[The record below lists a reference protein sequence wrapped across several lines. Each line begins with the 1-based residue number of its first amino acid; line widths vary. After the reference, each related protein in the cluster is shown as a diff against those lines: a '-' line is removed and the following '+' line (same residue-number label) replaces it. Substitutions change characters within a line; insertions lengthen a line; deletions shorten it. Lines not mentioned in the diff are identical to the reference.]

1 MSLHMLAYN
10 MTRVINLIGT
20 KQLEHRS
27 NAEWQ
32 DIIERQEQSGLTG
45 VAFCLQEGIYAK
57 TFYRQRK
64 LLRRKGLVAETKQ
77 FIQVQPKP
85 VQAMPIRPGIVLQ
98 YRDSRLQMPVGTEP
112 LWLAQLMKALS

>member
-1 MSLHMLAYN
+1 MPE
-10 MTRVINLIGT
+10 R
-20 KQLEHRS
+20 EHRS

-64 LLRRKGLVAETKQ
+64 MLRRKSLVTETKQ

-85 VQAMPIRPGIVLQ
+85 VQAMPIQPGVVLQ
-98 YRDSRLQMPVGTEP
+98 YRDSRLQMPAETEP

>member
-1 MSLHMLAYN
+1 MPK
-10 MTRVINLIGT
+10 R
-20 KQLEHRS
+20 EHRS
-27 NAEWQ
+27 YAEWQ

-64 LLRRKGLVAETKQ
+64 LLRRKGLVATTKQ

-85 VQAMPIRPGIVLQ
+85 VQALPIRPGIVLK
-98 YRDSRLQMPVGTEP
+98 YRDSRLQMPVGTDP
-112 LWLAQLMKALS
+112 VWLARLMNSLQ

>member
-1 MSLHMLAYN
+1 MPKRDRL
-10 MTRVINLIGT
+10 
-20 KQLEHRS
+20 S
-27 NAEWQ
+27 NAQWQ

-85 VQAMPIRPGIVLQ
+85 VQAMPIQPGIVLQ
-98 YRDSRLQMPVGTEP
+98 YRDSRLQMPAGTEP

>member
-1 MSLHMLAYN
+1 MPK
-10 MTRVINLIGT
+10 RDR
-20 KQLEHRS
+20 RS

-64 LLRRKGLVAETKQ
+64 ILRRKGLVAKPSQ
-77 FIQVQPKP
+77 FIQIQPKP
-85 VQAMPIRPGIVLQ
+85 VPTIPLQPGIVLQ
-98 YRDSRLQMPVGTEP
+98 YRDSRLQMPAGTEP
-112 LWLAQLMKALS
+112 LWLATLLKALP

>member
-1 MSLHMLAYN
+1 MPK
-10 MTRVINLIGT
+10 RDR
-20 KQLEHRS
+20 RS
-27 NAEWQ
+27 DAEWQ

-85 VQAMPIRPGIVLQ
+85 VQGIAKLTFLNPVNQPKFHLNHCCIFPG
-98 YRDSRLQMPVGTEP
+98 RKGT
-112 LWLAQLMKALS
+112 

>member
-1 MSLHMLAYN
+1 MP
-10 MTRVINLIGT
+10 
-20 KQLEHRS
+20 KQKHRS
-27 NAEWQ
+27 DAEWQ

-64 LLRRKGLVAETKQ
+64 LLRRKGLVVETKQ
-77 FIQVQPKP
+77 FIQVQAKP
-85 VQAMPIRPGIVLQ
+85 VPAMPIQPVMVLQ
-98 YRDSRLQMPVGTEP
+98 YQDSRLQMPAGTEP

>member
-1 MSLHMLAYN
+1 MPKLD
-10 MTRVINLIGT
+10 
-20 KQLEHRS
+20 HRS

-45 VAFCLQEGIYAK
+45 VAFCLQEDIYAK

-64 LLRRKGLVAETKQ
+64 LLRRKGLVAKPGS
-77 FIQVQPKP
+77 FIQFQPKP
-85 VQAMPIRPGIVLQ
+85 VPAMPTQPGIVLQ
-98 YRDSRLQMPVGTEP
+98 YRDSRLQMPAGAEP

>member
-1 MSLHMLAYN
+1 MPN
-10 MTRVINLIGT
+10 RDR
-20 KQLEHRS
+20 RS

-32 DIIERQEQSGLTG
+32 KIIERQEQSGLTG

-64 LLRRKGLVAETKQ
+64 MLRRKGLVAETKP
-77 FIQVQPKP
+77 FIQVLPKP
-85 VQAMPIRPGIVLQ
+85 VQAMAIQPGILLQ
-98 YRDSRLQMPVGTEP
+98 YRDSRSQMPAGTEP

>member
-1 MSLHMLAYN
+1 MPK
-10 MTRVINLIGT
+10 R
-20 KQLEHRS
+20 EHRS

-32 DIIERQEQSGLTG
+32 DIIEQQEQSGLTG

-64 LLRRKGLVAETKQ
+64 MLRRKGLVAETKQ

-85 VQAMPIRPGIVLQ
+85 VQAMSIQSGVVLQ
-98 YRDSRLQMPVGTEP
+98 YRDSRLQMPTGTEP

>member
-1 MSLHMLAYN
+1 MPD
-10 MTRVINLIGT
+10 R
-20 KQLEHRS
+20 EHRS

-32 DIIERQEQSGLTG
+32 QIIGRHEQSGLTG

-64 LLRRKGLVAETKQ
+64 MLRRKGLVAKSSQ

-85 VQAMPIRPGIVLQ
+85 VPTMPIQSVMVLQ
-98 YRDSRLQMPVGTEP
+98 YRDSRLQMPAGAEP

>member
-1 MSLHMLAYN
+1 MPN
-10 MTRVINLIGT
+10 RDR
-20 KQLEHRS
+20 RS

-32 DIIERQEQSGLTG
+32 KIIERQEQSGLTG

-64 LLRRKGLVAETKQ
+64 LLRRKGLVADTKP

-85 VQAMPIRPGIVLQ
+85 VPAMSIQPGIVLQ
-98 YRDSRLQMPVGTEP
+98 YRDSRLQISAGTEP

>member
-1 MSLHMLAYN
+1 MPN
-10 MTRVINLIGT
+10 RDR
-20 KQLEHRS
+20 RS

-32 DIIERQEQSGLTG
+32 DIIERQEHSGLTG

-64 LLRRKGLVAETKQ
+64 MLRRKGLVAETKQ
-77 FIQVQPKP
+77 FIQVQPKSVP
-85 VQAMPIRPGIVLQ
+85 AMPIQPGIVLQ
-98 YRDSRLQMPVGTEP
+98 YRDSRLQMPAGAEP

>member
-1 MSLHMLAYN
+1 MVK
-10 MTRVINLIGT
+10 R
-20 KQLEHRS
+20 EHRS

-64 LLRRKGLVAETKQ
+64 MLRRKGLVAKPSQ
-77 FIQVQPKP
+77 FIQIQPKP
-85 VQAMPIRPGIVLQ
+85 VPAMPIQSGIVLQ
-98 YRDSRLQMPVGTEP
+98 YRDSRLQMPAGAEP
-112 LWLAQLMKALS
+112 LWLAQLLKALS

>member
-1 MSLHMLAYN
+1 MPK
-10 MTRVINLIGT
+10 R
-20 KQLEHRS
+20 EHRS
-27 NAEWQ
+27 DAEWQ

-64 LLRRKGLVAETKQ
+64 LLRRKGLVATTKQ

-85 VQAMPIRPGIVLQ
+85 VQALPIRPGIVLK
-98 YRDSRLQMPVGTEP
+98 YRDSRLQLPVGTDP
-112 LWLAQLMKALS
+112 VWLARLMNSLQ

>member
-1 MSLHMLAYN
+1 MPK
-10 MTRVINLIGT
+10 RDR
-20 KQLEHRS
+20 RS
-27 NAEWQ
+27 DAEWQ

-64 LLRRKGLVAETKQ
+64 LLRRKGLVSETKQ

-85 VQAMPIRPGIVLQ
+85 VQATPIQSGVVLQ
-98 YRDSRLQMPVGTEP
+98 YRDCRLQMPAGTEP

>member
-1 MSLHMLAYN
+1 MP
-10 MTRVINLIGT
+10 
-20 KQLEHRS
+20 KQEHRS

-32 DIIERQEQSGLTG
+32 DIIERHEQSGLTG

-64 LLRRKGLVAETKQ
+64 ILRRKDLVSKPNQ

-85 VQAMPIRPGIVLQ
+85 VQAMPTQPVMVLQ
-98 YRDSRLQMPVGTEP
+98 YRDSRLQVPTSAEP
-112 LWLAQLMKALS
+112 LWLARLMKALS

>member
-1 MSLHMLAYN
+1 MRN
-10 MTRVINLIGT
+10 R
-20 KQLEHRS
+20 EHRS

-32 DIIERQEQSGLTG
+32 DIVKRQKHSGLTG

-64 LLRRKGLVAETKQ
+64 MLRRKGLLAETKQ
-77 FIQVQPKP
+77 FIQVQPKS
-85 VQAMPIRPGIVLQ
+85 VQPMPIQPSMVLQ
-98 YRDSRLQMPVGTEP
+98 YRDSRLQMPAGAEP

>member
-1 MSLHMLAYN
+1 MPN
-10 MTRVINLIGT
+10 RDR
-20 KQLEHRS
+20 RS

-64 LLRRKGLVAETKQ
+64 LLRRKGLVATPNQ
-77 FIQVQPKP
+77 FIQMQPKP
-85 VQAMPIRPGIVLQ
+85 VQAMPIQPGILLQ
-98 YRDSRLQMPVGTEP
+98 YGDSRLQMPAGTEP

>member
-1 MSLHMLAYN
+1 MLK
-10 MTRVINLIGT
+10 RE
-20 KQLEHRS
+20 QRS

-32 DIIERQEQSGLTG
+32 DIIEQQEQSGLTG

-64 LLRRKGLVAETKQ
+64 MLRRKGQVAKTKQ

-85 VQAMPIRPGIVLQ
+85 VPAMPIQPGVVLQ
-98 YRDSRLQMPVGTEP
+98 YRDSRLQMPIGTEP

>member
-1 MSLHMLAYN
+1 MPA
-10 MTRVINLIGT
+10 RDR
-20 KQLEHRS
+20 RS

-64 LLRRKGLVAETKQ
+64 LLRRKGLVAETKR

-85 VQAMPIRPGIVLQ
+85 VQAIPIQPGIALQ
-98 YRDSRLQMPVGTEP
+98 YRDSRLQMPAGTEP

>member
-1 MSLHMLAYN
+1 MPK
-10 MTRVINLIGT
+10 RDR
-20 KQLEHRS
+20 RS
-27 NAEWQ
+27 DAEWQ
-32 DIIERQEQSGLTG
+32 EIIERQEQSGLTG

-64 LLRRKGLVAETKQ
+64 MLRRKGLVTETKQ

-85 VQAMPIRPGIVLQ
+85 VQAMPIQPGILLQ
-98 YRDSRLQMPVGTEP
+98 YRDSRLQMPTGTEP

>member
-1 MSLHMLAYN
+1 MPK
-10 MTRVINLIGT
+10 RDRG
-20 KQLEHRS
+20 S

-64 LLRRKGLVAETKQ
+64 MLRRKGLVVKRSQ

-85 VQAMPIRPGIVLQ
+85 VPAMPNQPVMVLE
-98 YRDSRLQMPVGTEP
+98 YRDCRLQIPARTEP
-112 LWLAQLMKALS
+112 LWLAQLMKALQ

>member
-1 MSLHMLAYN
+1 MPK
-10 MTRVINLIGT
+10 R
-20 KQLEHRS
+20 EHRG

-32 DIIERQEQSGLTG
+32 DIIERQKQSGLTG

-64 LLRRKGLVAETKQ
+64 LLRRKGLVAETRK

-85 VQAMPIRPGIVLQ
+85 VPAMSIQPAIVLQ
-98 YRDSRLQMPVGTEP
+98 YRNSQLQLPAGADP
-112 LWLAQLMKALS
+112 AWLAQLMNSLQ

>member
-1 MSLHMLAYN
+1 MPK
-10 MTRVINLIGT
+10 RDR
-20 KQLEHRS
+20 RS
-27 NAEWQ
+27 DAEWQ

-64 LLRRKGLVAETKQ
+64 LLRRKGLKSEAKQ

-85 VQAMPIRPGIVLQ
+85 VQALPTRPGIVLQ
-98 YRDSRLQMPVGTEP
+98 YRASRVQMPAGAEP